1 MLVKY
6 SPDVDILLYEV
17 SKEPIDYAEEMG
29 DVIVHFSKN
38 AQPVLLEI
46 LNASNFLRAAIP
58 VVPPTLLK
66 EFLPPQVY
74 A

>member
-17 SKEPIDYAEEMG
+17 SNKPIDYAEEMG
-29 DVIVHFSKN
+29 DVIVHFAKDG
-38 AQPVLLEI
+38 QPVLLEI
-46 LNASNFLRAAIP
+46 LNASQFLRSAIP
-58 VVPPTLLK
+58 AVPPAILK
-66 EFLPPQVY
+66 EFLPPRVY